1 MAVCRRRTLRRVVRM
16 EREKKVA
23 PARKRV
29 SWRRERGEK
38 MEGS

>member
-1 MAVCRRRTLRRVVRM
+1 MEACRRSTLRRVVRT

-23 PARKRV
+23 PARRRV